1 MATGNWG
8 SNDVNGTSFLV
19 NPDNVARVASVAG
32 AVNRAR
38 MGFVGGSKPEITWAG
53 GPAALVANLNA
64 LLDPGAD
71 DFLALALVG
80 GGTLY
85 VKETSFAG
93 AIADA
98 ADPGAAS
105 YLWTTEG
112 PEIRWHVA
120 LNLTQI
126 NQTFFPPDP

>member
-32 AVNRAR
+32 NANRAR
-38 MGFVGGSKPEITWAG
+38 LGFLGGSKPEITVG
-53 GPAALVANLNA
+53 LTPAATAVNLNA

-71 DFLALALVG
+71 DFLAFALVG

-93 AIADA
+93 AVVDA
-98 ADPGAAS
+98 ADPLNAS
-105 YLWTTEG
+105 YLWTIEG

-120 LNLTQI
+120 LNLTEI
-126 NQTFFPPDP
+126 TQTFFPPDP

>member
-1 MATGNWG
+1 MATSNWG
-8 SNDVNGTSFLV
+8 SIDVNGTSFLV

-38 MGFVGGSKPEITWAG
+38 MGMVGGAQPEITWPG

-64 LLDPGAD
+64 VLDLGAPE
-71 DFLALALVG
+71 FLALALVG

-85 VKETSFAG
+85 VKETSFAS

-98 ADPGAAS
+98 ADPLGAS

-120 LNLTQI
+120 LNLTEI
-126 NQTFFPPDP
+126 TQTFFPPDP